1 MEPVAGEKRL
11 WLYCDP
17 YTDTPNPYTDAPNL
31 YAQPLHR
38 SAWCWLMVVKGDIY
52 IVGTS

>member
-17 YTDTPNPYTDAPNL
+17 YTDTPNLYT
-31 YAQPLHR
+31 QPLHR